1 METLDARILRGAAI
15 PTALAGA
22 VAAVIGFLVTGPK
35 GALGAVIGLVV
46 VIVFFS
52 ISVLVVGYIGRR
64 APQLLLMAGVLSYAL
79 KLIILFVLIA
89 AFKHQTIWNPK
100 AFAFTVVALT
110 VVWLMSETR
119 VTLAGR
125 TPYVVPGS
133 GSAGNPDTRL
143 GRDA

>member
-1 METLDARILRGAAI
+1 VETLDARILRGAAI

-22 VAAVIGFLVTGPK
+22 VAAVIGFLVAGPK
-35 GALGAVIGLVV
+35 GALGAVVGLVI

-52 ISVLVVGYIGRR
+52 ISVLVVGYVGRR

-100 AFAFTVVALT
+100 AFA
-110 VVWLMSETR
+110 
-119 VTLAGR
+119 
-125 TPYVVPGS
+125 
-133 GSAGNPDTRL
+133 
-143 GRDA
+143 